1 MCWNHILSHLEWVS
15 LHPSDAVQGFGCPQ
29 QVFCNAK
36 EADVYA
42 SALLALYPDFLTNVE
57 IEAKVIATLQK
68 AESYIVH
75 LKEQYRQ
82 HLLETTN
89 SQ

>member
-1 MCWNHILSHLEWVS
+1 MKKSVCMK
-15 LHPSDAVQGFGCPQ
+15 G
-29 QVFCNAK
+29 
-36 EADVYA
+36 
-42 SALLALYPDFLTNVE
+42 
-57 IEAKVIATLQK
+57 KVVAALQK

-75 LKEQYRQ
+75 LKEQHRQ